1 MIKNHKPIT
10 RFALRGMGQPGPRPV
25 SAPLADPS
33 AIAAVEHTDAMDA
46 AMRHVVHAL
55 LVGVEGKQV
64 GQQAL
69 QVRGTAA
76 VLAPVRAR

>member
-1 MIKNHKPIT
+1 VIKNHKPIT